1 MGDTRHYSDFSSPD
15 NLEDY
20 PDRGIAVNDILKLAI
35 LVGGRLPDIFWN
47 LELTGSDIKILRF
60 VFGLV
65 VWLYHYGESVDL
77 SGRHPCVPRG
87 YDGSPRLWRDKGRM
101 ARECG
106 VSPNTF
112 RTSTRKLAKMGI
124 LTSMDKGDDSTDSD
138 NIRRIGFCPTF
149 FNRYVDQVQAKLTP
163 HDPEAILKLL
173 YDEITTKWV
182 RIAYGNP
189 HTIELIYPLS
199 HFFLTNRPKDEKDEE
214 SIQTIQIIQT
224 PKTNE
229 AIEPEQ
235 TNKLEDE
242 PKMKHELP
250 TQIIEPTKALEP
262 IQSIEEPEED
272 EQEDKVNN
280 GFWSPLEAL
289 AFYAGQEQ
297 VERAAGPDH
306 EDYWDSLEPL
316 TFQKRQEQDFEP
328 ELTLQAPKLKGEPVQ
343 VIKQENEPEQKDE
356 DSDNYWDSLEALTFY
371 ERQEQFMEHTEA
383 PEPEQTNKLEDEP
396 KMKHELPTQ
405 AIEPTE
411 SEQEDEDNY
420 WDSLEASASQE
431 RQEQDFEPTEDEE
444 PTEDFEPEDE
454 DSIQSIKTTE
464 YRPIVESDYDTY
476 EDYLLALW
484 NRNQTNFDKPLAKTL
499 EDIMAEKVV
508 EVAESDSDEYVWYYA
523 ADILQ
528 KRVKQHIEKQAK
540 EQADNQNWE
549 QVKKGLERNKQL
561 QAQLKPI
568 VESDYETHEEYLLA
582 LWNQTQTQANRPT
595 AKTLEEIA
603 AEEVVE
609 SDYNEQIWYLRAD
622 VFQGMVKNYLQKRY
636 FEQEREQA
644 WEQKQEREG
653 CSIERLGRQALLQLK
668 SRIAEI
674 KSKVEDEDP
683 DTYEDYLLAFWNKHR
698 TQVHR
703 PTAKTLEDIVSK
715 PLPRTAYQDYIDYLL
730 AKELRKKVEIHIEK
744 RAEELELEHTC
755 LQKLGN
761 HAVSHQNQTQAKV
774 IEPTQAPKTTG
785 QDKQE
790 SEDDGES
797 ESEDG
802 SGDSNQPPEVKD
814 APIHIIRAKE
824 VIEKPP
830 QEVVKL
836 SSSCALPVKRIP
848 IMKRVPII
856 RRVPI
861 MKRTPIITRTPIIIR
876 TPILSKSIQ
885 MVMKAKEILKGMD
898 NVKSLYEL
906 KVFKVVEYY
915 EHRCRK
921 AINSTRFRA
930 LSNDFRNHKNW
941 KFFVQIYELCKENK
955 WDYRVYIDAQFD
967 RLQFWKHKQP
977 YPYANQFTSEGA
989 QKYYQY
995 YVKDYKEKY
1004 SVTGQIKVK
1013 PVEKVSSY
1021 DEEVIEETTK
1031 ICNEILGKIEDRKMR
1046 KNLPEVSPED
1056 LKVWFIQDKLPWL
1069 YPPYAATVPWMEPFL
1084 SYYPNVESFVKL
1096 RNQILEIQKSPALF
1110 ERVSELVEGVETK
1123 MNMPKHVK

>member
-1 MGDTRHYSDFSSPD
+1 MGDTRQYSAFTSPD

-20 PDRGIAVNDILKLAI
+20 PDRGIAVNDLLKLAI

-47 LELTGSDIKILRF
+47 LDLTGSDIKILRF

-124 LTSMDKGDDSTDSD
+124 LTSMDKGDDSTDVD

-173 YDEITTKWV
+173 YDEITVKWV

-199 HFFLTNRPKDEKDEE
+199 HFFLTNHPKDEEDGG
-214 SIQTIQIIQT
+214 SIQIIQASQT
-224 PKTNE
+224 SKTDEACEPK
-229 AIEPEQ
+229 Q
-235 TNKLEDE
+235 TTKLEDE
-242 PKMKHELP
+242 SRMAYELS
-250 TQIIEPTKALEP
+250 TQVIEPTRALEP
-262 IQSIEEPEED
+262 TQSIEEPKED
-272 EQEDKVNN
+272 KQEDRVNN

-289 AFYAGQEQ
+289 AFYVGQEQ
-297 VERAAGPDH
+297 VENAAGPDH

-316 TFQKRQEQDFEP
+316 PSQKRWEQVIEP
-328 ELTLQAPKLKGEPVQ
+328 E
-343 VIKQENEPEQKDE
+343 
-356 DSDNYWDSLEALTFY
+356 
-371 ERQEQFMEHTEA
+371 
-383 PEPEQTNKLEDEP
+383 
-396 KMKHELPTQ
+396 
-405 AIEPTE
+405 
-411 SEQEDEDNY
+411 
-420 WDSLEASASQE
+420 
-431 RQEQDFEPTEDEE
+431 EE
-444 PTEDFEPEDE
+444 VRITD
-454 DSIQSIKTTE
+454 
-464 YRPIVESDYDTY
+464 YRPIVESDYKTH
-476 EDYLLALW
+476 EEYLLTLW
-484 NRNQTNFDKPLAKTL
+484 NRNQNNFDKPLAKTL

-508 EVAESDSDEYVWYYA
+508 KVAESNSDEYVWYYA

-528 KRVKQHIEKQAK
+528 KRVKQYIEKQVK
-540 EQADNQNWE
+540 EQADSQNWE
-549 QVKKGLERNKQL
+549 QVKEGLERNKQL
-561 QAQLKPI
+561 QAQLKPV
-568 VESDYETHEEYLLA
+568 VESDYETHDEYLLA
-582 LWNQTQTQANRPT
+582 LWNQTQIQANRPT

-603 AEEVVE
+603 SEEVVE
-609 SDYNEQIWYLRAD
+609 SDYGEQIWYLRAD
-622 VFQGMVKNYLQKRY
+622 VFQGMVKNYLQKRR
-636 FEQEREQA
+636 FEQERE
-644 WEQKQEREG
+644 REE
-653 CSIERLGRQALLQLK
+653 CPIEKLGRQALLQLK
-668 SRIAEI
+668 RRIADL
-674 KSKVEDEDP
+674 KSKVEAEDP
-683 DTYEDYLLAFWNKHR
+683 DTYEDYLLFLWNTHR

-703 PTAKTLEDIVSK
+703 PIAKTIDEIVSK
-715 PLPRTAYQDYIDYLL
+715 PLPRTAYQNYIDYLL
-730 AKELRKKVEIHIEK
+730 AKELRKKIEICIEK
-744 RAEELELEHTC
+744 RAEELELEQKC
-755 LQKLGN
+755 LQVLKN
-761 HAVSHQNQTQAKV
+761 TQAIPQQNQTQARV
-774 IEPTQAPKTTG
+774 IESIQATKTAG

-790 SEDDGES
+790 SEGEES

-802 SGDSNQPPEVKD
+802 SGDSNQLPEVKD
-814 APIHIIRAKE
+814 APIHMIRAKE

-836 SSSCALPVKRIP
+836 SSHYTPSVK
-848 IMKRVPII
+848 
-856 RRVPI
+856 RVPI
-861 MKRTPIITRTPIIIR
+861 MKRIPIITRTPIILHK
-876 TPILSKSIQ
+876 PILSKSTQ

-898 NVKSLYEL
+898 QVKSLYEM

-921 AINSTRFRA
+921 AINSPKFRA
-930 LSNDFRNHKNW
+930 LSKDFRNHKNW

-1013 PVEKVSSY
+1013 PAETVMSY

-1084 SYYPNVESFVKL
+1084 SCYPNVESFVKL

>member
-1 MGDTRHYSDFSSPD
+1 MGDTGHYSDFSSPD

-77 SGRHPCVPRG
+77 SGRHPCVPCG

-124 LTSMDKGDDSTDSD
+124 LTSMDKGDDSIDSD

-173 YDEITTKWV
+173 YDETTTKWV

-224 PKTNE
+224 NQNPKTNE

-235 TNKLEDE
+235 TNKLEDK

-250 TQIIEPTKALEP
+250 TQVIEPA
-262 IQSIEEPEED
+262 
-272 EQEDKVNN
+272 
-280 GFWSPLEAL
+280 
-289 AFYAGQEQ
+289 
-297 VERAAGPDH
+297 
-306 EDYWDSLEPL
+306 
-316 TFQKRQEQDFEP
+316 
-328 ELTLQAPKLKGEPVQ
+328 
-343 VIKQENEPEQKDE
+343 
-356 DSDNYWDSLEALTFY
+356 
-371 ERQEQFMEHTEA
+371 
-383 PEPEQTNKLEDEP
+383 
-396 KMKHELPTQ
+396 
-405 AIEPTE
+405 EPTE
-411 SEQEDEDNY
+411 SE
-420 WDSLEASASQE
+420 
-431 RQEQDFEPTEDEE
+431 EPT
-444 PTEDFEPEDE
+444 EDE

-476 EDYLLALW
+476 EDYLLTLW

-668 SRIAEI
+668 SRLAEI

-698 TQVHR
+698 IQVHR

-715 PLPRTAYQDYIDYLL
+715 PLPRTAYQNYIDYLL

-744 RAEELELEHTC
+744 RVEELELEHTC

-761 HAVSHQNQTQAKV
+761 HTGSHQNQTQAKV

-824 VIEKPP
+824 VIEKPL

-836 SSSCALPVKRIP
+836 SSSYALPVKHIP

-861 MKRTPIITRTPIIIR
+861 MKRAPIITRTPIIIR
-876 TPILSKSIQ
+876 TPILSKSVQ

-941 KFFVQIYELCKENK
+941 KFFVQIYELCKKNK

>member
-124 LTSMDKGDDSTDSD
+124 LTSMDKGDDSTDLD

-250 TQIIEPTKALEP
+250 TQ
-262 IQSIEEPEED
+262 
-272 EQEDKVNN
+272 
-280 GFWSPLEAL
+280 
-289 AFYAGQEQ
+289 
-297 VERAAGPDH
+297 
-306 EDYWDSLEPL
+306 
-316 TFQKRQEQDFEP
+316 
-328 ELTLQAPKLKGEPVQ
+328 
-343 VIKQENEPEQKDE
+343 
-356 DSDNYWDSLEALTFY
+356 
-371 ERQEQFMEHTEA
+371 
-383 PEPEQTNKLEDEP
+383 
-396 KMKHELPTQ
+396 

-431 RQEQDFEPTEDEE
+431 RQEQDFEPTEDE
-444 PTEDFEPEDE
+444 EPEDE

-744 RAEELELEHTC
+744 RAEELELERTC

-774 IEPTQAPKTTG
+774 TEPTQAPKTTG

-836 SSSCALPVKRIP
+836 SSSCALPVKRTP

-885 MVMKAKEILKGMD
+885 MVMKAQEILKGMD

-1110 ERVSELVEGVETK
+1110 DRVSELVEGVETK